1 MFCRNIKKIVHL
13 LELLKGPRYRIF
25 AGRALQ
31 ICNPPLV
38 LRCVFPP
45 IAHPIASCPTIGSR
59 VSQYLDLFIN
69 FVSSHGA
76 VAYVVIFLCAFL
88 EAVPLAG
95 AIVPGSTVILAL
107 SALVPSGNLKL
118 APILIAAIAGAALG
132 DGLAYWLGYTQKRR
146 VLSLW
151 PMSKY
156 PALVAESE
164 RFFLRYGTFAV
175 FFARFIPPIRAF
187 VPITAGA
194 LDMPPLKFIVIE
206 ALAVLVWAPAMIQP
220 GVLAGS
226 AAEQWGAKAEH
237 NALPLV
243 CGLIVAE
250 PVVWSL
256 RSWWRARRLAQS
268 TSPFK

>member
-1 MFCRNIKKIVHL
+1 M
-13 LELLKGPRYRIF
+13 
-25 AGRALQ
+25 
-31 ICNPPLV
+31 
-38 LRCVFPP
+38 
-45 IAHPIASCPTIGSR
+45 
-59 VSQYLDLFIN
+59 SQYLDLVIN

-76 VAYVVIFLCAFL
+76 VAYVVIFLSAFL

-118 APILIAAIAGAALG
+118 APILITAIAGAALG

-156 PALVAESE
+156 PALIAESE

-175 FFARFIPPIRAF
+175 FFARFVPPIRAF

-194 LDMPPLKFIVIE
+194 LGMAPVKFIAID
-206 ALAVLVWAPAMIQP
+206 ALAVLAWAPAMILP

-237 NALPLV
+237 YALPLV
-243 CGLIVAE
+243 FGLILAGTII
-250 PVVWSL
+250 WSL
-256 RSWWRARRLAQS
+256 RIWWHARRLAQS

>member
-1 MFCRNIKKIVHL
+1 
-13 LELLKGPRYRIF
+13 
-25 AGRALQ
+25 
-31 ICNPPLV
+31 
-38 LRCVFPP
+38 
-45 IAHPIASCPTIGSR
+45 
-59 VSQYLDLFIN
+59 VSQYLDLVIA
-69 FVSSHGA
+69 FVSSHGV
-76 VAYVVIFLCAFL
+76 VAYVVVFLCAFL

-118 APILIAAIAGAALG
+118 TPILVAAIAGAALG

-187 VPITAGA
+187 VPFTAGA
-194 LDMPPLKFIVIE
+194 LDMPPLKFIAVD
-206 ALAVLVWAPAMIQP
+206 ALAVLAWAPAMILP

-226 AAEQWGAKAEH
+226 AAEQWGAKAEYY
-237 NALPLV
+237 ALPLV
-243 CGLIVAE
+243 CGLILAGTVA
-250 PVVWSL
+250 WSL
-256 RSWWRARRLAQS
+256 RTWWRARRLAQS

>member
-1 MFCRNIKKIVHL
+1 MSH
-13 LELLKGPRYRIF
+13 
-25 AGRALQ
+25 
-31 ICNPPLV
+31 
-38 LRCVFPP
+38 
-45 IAHPIASCPTIGSR
+45 
-59 VSQYLDLFIN
+59 YLDPLIA

-76 VAYVVIFLCAFL
+76 VAYVVIFLSAFL

-95 AIVPGSTVILAL
+95 SIVPGSTVILAL

-151 PMSKY
+151 PMSTY
-156 PALVAESE
+156 PALIAESE
-164 RFFLRYGTFAV
+164 RFFLRYGTLAV
-175 FFARFIPPIRAF
+175 FFARFVPPIRAF

-194 LDMPPLKFIVIE
+194 LDMPPWKFFAIDIF
-206 ALAVLVWAPAMIQP
+206 AVLVWAPAMILP

-237 NALPLV
+237 YALPMV
-243 CGLIVAE
+243 GGLIAIGAAI
-250 PVVWSL
+250 WAF
-256 RSWWRARRLAQS
+256 RCWRARRRAQNAS
-268 TSPFK
+268 A

>member
-1 MFCRNIKKIVHL
+1 
-13 LELLKGPRYRIF
+13 
-25 AGRALQ
+25 
-31 ICNPPLV
+31 
-38 LRCVFPP
+38 
-45 IAHPIASCPTIGSR
+45 
-59 VSQYLDLFIN
+59 VSQYLDLVIA

-194 LDMPPLKFIVIE
+194 LDMPPLKFIAID
-206 ALAVLVWAPAMIQP
+206 ALAVLVWAPAMILP

-237 NALPLV
+237 YALPLV
-243 CGLIVAE
+243 CGVIVAGT
-250 PVVWSL
+250 VVWSL
-256 RSWWRARRLAQS
+256 RTWWRARRLAQS

>member
-1 MFCRNIKKIVHL
+1 M
-13 LELLKGPRYRIF
+13 
-25 AGRALQ
+25 
-31 ICNPPLV
+31 
-38 LRCVFPP
+38 
-45 IAHPIASCPTIGSR
+45 
-59 VSQYLDLFIN
+59 SQYLDLVVA

-76 VAYVVIFLCAFL
+76 VAYVVIFLSALL

-95 AIVPGSTVILAL
+95 SIVPGSTVILAL

-156 PALVAESE
+156 PALIAESE

-175 FFARFIPPIRAF
+175 FFARFVPPIRAF

-194 LDMPPLKFIVIE
+194 LDMPPPKFFAIDIF
-206 ALAVLVWAPAMIQP
+206 AVLVWAPAMILP

-226 AAEQWGAKAEH
+226 AVEQWGAKAEH
-237 NALPLV
+237 YALPLV
-243 CGLIVAE
+243 CGLLVIGATI
-250 PVVWSL
+250 WAF
-256 RSWWRARRLAQS
+256 RCWRTRRRALNTA
-268 TSPFK
+268 PCK

>member
-1 MFCRNIKKIVHL
+1 
-13 LELLKGPRYRIF
+13 
-25 AGRALQ
+25 
-31 ICNPPLV
+31 
-38 LRCVFPP
+38 
-45 IAHPIASCPTIGSR
+45 
-59 VSQYLDLFIN
+59 VSQYLDLVIA

-76 VAYVVIFLCAFL
+76 VAYAVIFLSAFL
-88 EAVPLAG
+88 EAIPLAG

-175 FFARFIPPIRAF
+175 FFARFVPPIRAF

-194 LDMPPLKFIVIE
+194 LGMPPVKFIAID
-206 ALAVLVWAPAMIQP
+206 ALAVLAWAPAMILP

-237 NALPLV
+237 YALPLV
-243 CGLIVAE
+243 FGLILAGTII
-250 PVVWSL
+250 WSL
-256 RSWWRARRLAQS
+256 RIWWRARRLAQS

>member
-1 MFCRNIKKIVHL
+1 M
-13 LELLKGPRYRIF
+13 
-25 AGRALQ
+25 
-31 ICNPPLV
+31 
-38 LRCVFPP
+38 
-45 IAHPIASCPTIGSR
+45 
-59 VSQYLDLFIN
+59 SQYLDLVVA

-76 VAYVVIFLCAFL
+76 VAYVVIFLSALL

-95 AIVPGSTVILAL
+95 SVVPGSTVILAL

-156 PALVAESE
+156 PALIAESE

-175 FFARFIPPIRAF
+175 FFARFVPPIRAF

-194 LDMPPLKFIVIE
+194 LDMPPPKFFAIDV
-206 ALAVLVWAPAMIQP
+206 LAVLAWAPAMILP

-226 AAEQWGAKAEH
+226 AAEQWGTKAEH
-237 NALPLV
+237 YALPLV
-243 CGLIVAE
+243 GGLLVIGAAI
-250 PVVWSL
+250 WAF
-256 RSWWRARRLAQS
+256 RCWRARRRALDA
-268 TSPFK
+268 TPCK

>member
-1 MFCRNIKKIVHL
+1 M
-13 LELLKGPRYRIF
+13 
-25 AGRALQ
+25 
-31 ICNPPLV
+31 
-38 LRCVFPP
+38 
-45 IAHPIASCPTIGSR
+45 
-59 VSQYLDLFIN
+59 SQYLDLVVA

-76 VAYVVIFLCAFL
+76 VAYVVIFLSALL

-95 AIVPGSTVILAL
+95 SVVPGSTVILAL

-156 PALVAESE
+156 PALIAESE

-175 FFARFIPPIRAF
+175 FFARFVPPIRAF

-194 LDMPPLKFIVIE
+194 LDMPPPKFFAIDV
-206 ALAVLVWAPAMIQP
+206 LAVLAWAPAMILP

-237 NALPLV
+237 YALPLV
-243 CGLIVAE
+243 GGLLVIGAAI
-250 PVVWSL
+250 WAF
-256 RSWWRARRLAQS
+256 RCWRARRRALDA
-268 TSPFK
+268 TPCK

>member
-1 MFCRNIKKIVHL
+1 M
-13 LELLKGPRYRIF
+13 
-25 AGRALQ
+25 
-31 ICNPPLV
+31 
-38 LRCVFPP
+38 
-45 IAHPIASCPTIGSR
+45 
-59 VSQYLDLFIN
+59 SQYLDLVIT
-69 FVSSHGA
+69 FVSSHGT
-76 VAYVVIFLCAFL
+76 VAYVLVFLCAFL

-118 APILIAAIAGAALG
+118 APILITAIAGAALG

-194 LDMPPLKFIVIE
+194 LDMPPPKFFAIDV
-206 ALAVLVWAPAMIQP
+206 LAVLAWAPAMILP

-226 AAEQWGAKAEH
+226 AVEQWGAKAEH
-237 NALPLV
+237 YALPLV
-243 CGLIVAE
+243 GGLLVIGAAI
-250 PVVWSL
+250 WAF
-256 RSWWRARRLAQS
+256 RCWRARRRALDAA
-268 TSPFK
+268 PCK